1 MPKCPSTSTR
11 RCRTRAQVPKYS
23 KVFFGVVSPVGSW
36 PVTGVT
42 SSNLQWQLMPRNWT
56 RCRSVPGNS
65 QYTSNSGDCW
75 SWLQMPLTHQCQIAD
90 MHRPLRVFQCRS
102 WFLLGS
108 WEAWI
113 YIYMN
118 ISRHSLHQ
126 SSLDPWMQT
135 TAFCAPNGCSTAGCG
150 CWIKIEASDS
160 TGGQEVPWAPA
171 RKATRDTL
179 SLYNI
184 ILYIYA

>member
-1 MPKCPSTSTR
+1 MPQCPSTSTR

-113 YIYMN
+113 YIYIYEYITSFPSSIFPRSMDAN
-118 ISRHSLHQ
+118 DSLLCSKRLFHCRMRMLDQ
-126 SSLDPWMQT
+126 DRSFRLDWWTGSSM
-135 TAFCAPNGCSTAGCG
+135 STSPEG
-150 CWIKIEASDS
+150 
-160 TGGQEVPWAPA
+160 
-171 RKATRDTL
+171 
-179 SLYNI
+179 N
-184 ILYIYA
+184 